1 MRILAVEDDSEY
13 LEMLQVVMESL
24 GHTVI
29 IAPNGADA
37 LRQLRAQQVDVILSD
52 VRMPEMDGVEFHEQ
66 VRAMTDFRN
75 TPFIF
80 LTGISDLTAVRAVCR
95 TDADLLLQ
103 KPFPAD
109 KLLELFS
116 GKLK

>member
-1 MRILAVEDDSEY
+1 MRILAVEDDMEY

-24 GHTVI
+24 GHTVM
-29 IAPNGADA
+29 IAPNGVEG
-37 LRQLRAQQVDVILSD
+37 LRQLETQPVDVIISD
-52 VRMPEMDGVEFHEQ
+52 VRMPEMDGVEFHER
-66 VRAMTDFRN
+66 VRDITDHRN

-80 LTGISDLTAVRAVCR
+80 LTGVSDLTAVRDVCR

-103 KPFPAD
+103 KPFPVD

>member
-1 MRILAVEDDSEY
+1 MRILAVEDDAEY
-13 LEMLQVVMESL
+13 LEMLQVVFEGL
-24 GHTVI
+24 GHTVM
-29 IAPNGADA
+29 IAPNGMEA
-37 LRQLRAQQVDVILSD
+37 LKVLSAQHVDVILSD
-52 VRMPEMDGVEFHEQ
+52 VKMPEMDGVELHER
-66 VRAMTDFRN
+66 VRAMTDYRN

-80 LTGISDLTAVRAVCR
+80 LTGISNLKAVRDVCR